1 MDFDFQGW
9 KNALSRHSARTH
21 AVCNANAFDPRI
33 PDHSSGVGTEYGVL
47 LTGAVPD
54 AMCMFYLP
62 LPFLYWKT

>member
-1 MDFDFQGW
+1 MQ
-9 KNALSRHSARTH
+9 
-21 AVCNANAFDPRI
+21 VCNPNAFDPRI

-54 AMCMFYLP
+54 AMCMFYLL